1 MGPLAPS
8 PFPIGMK
15 VTTGRQSISP
25 SEQKFRGRL
34 QWHQVSGSSAHKLSH
49 APYSPFTLY
58 SMSVLRTDLWILSPN
73 QPSLENKPH
82 LLEIKE
88 KREETRKYLKPRQ
101 SQRGCTEEGGT
112 RFGVTPSAH
121 LHRAPPPPGMHT
133 RTSHQ
138 AGLLQTWHEG
148 WRLWR
153 AEGPDFT
160 SAGTMLLL
168 NFSFCLFCHGVPSGL
183 LKCGY
188 NVYSAV
194 IVSFSGG

>member
-1 MGPLAPS
+1 
-8 PFPIGMK
+8 MK
-15 VTTGRQSISP
+15 VTTGSQSISP

-34 QWHQVSGSSAHKLSH
+34 QWHQVSGSSAHQLLPAS
-49 APYSPFTLY
+49 YSPFTLY
-58 SMSVLRTDLWILSPN
+58 DMSVLRTDLWILSPN

-88 KREETRKYLKPRQ
+88 KWEGTRKYLKPRQ
-101 SQRGCTEEGGT
+101 SQQRGCTEEGGT

-148 WRLWR
+148 WRLWQ
-153 AEGPDFT
+153 AEGPDFS

-183 LKCGY
+183 LKCVY

-194 IVSFSGG
+194 IVSFSWG